1 MRILRIIFSAFL
13 FFAVFTFIGFFLVRE
28 LLLYWGVSKI
38 RSSLRELSLAANRGT
53 YSSQCTQLG
62 SNIVSGETLVAYQ
75 IRFISSSEYIVEAVC
90 EGFSYDPITIS
101 QGKLPQFVTKTPGT
115 SGFLMSFAQS
125 GIELEV
131 FALEIDKISKVT
143 QFDFSLLTR
152 HKPIVAENGVL
163 MKDSS
168 QGLLGNGPVTVCA
181 GYGFECCNEV
191 SHFGVG
197 DRITGLPDCEKS
209 CYSACATR
217 PVLLSLNTNPLLD
230 PRTRS
235 IEIFSGSPVEFTFV
249 ADFGDATAM
258 NGILDFGD
266 GKKTPITGLAGQTSH
281 TYECAFGRC
290 EYTAL
295 VILEDN
301 WGVKSAQ
308 LETSKVK
315 IIVVRQ

>member
-13 FFAVFTFIGFFLVRE
+13 FFAVFSFVGFFLIRE

-38 RSSLRELSLAANRGT
+38 RSSLRELSLSSNRGT

-62 SNIVSGETLVAYQ
+62 SSVISGETLVTYQ
-75 IRFISSSEYIVEAVC
+75 IRFISSSEYLVEAVC
-90 EGFSYDPITIS
+90 EGFIFDPITIS
-101 QGKLPQFVTKTPGT
+101 QGTLPQFVTKIPGT
-115 SGFLMSFAQS
+115 SGFTLSFEQS

-131 FALEIDKISKVT
+131 FALEIEKISKAT
-143 QFDFSLLTR
+143 GFDFSFLSR
-152 HKPIVAENGVL
+152 QKPIVSENGVL
-163 MKDSS
+163 IKDSS
-168 QGLLGNGPVTVCA
+168 QGVVGNGPVTVCA
-181 GYGFECCNEV
+181 GYGYQCCNEV

-217 PVLLSLNTNPLLD
+217 PVLLSFNTNPLLD

-235 IEIFSGSPVEFTFV
+235 IEILSGSPVEFTYV

-281 TYECAFGRC
+281 TYECFSGRC
-290 EYTAL
+290 EYSASVT
-295 VILEDN
+295 LEDN
-301 WGVKSAQ
+301 WGAKSAQ